1 MTWTVTQRGRRE
13 ETIEEGE
20 KRVCDVCA
28 RLVYIVFCNA
38 EGDGASVKGYG
49 KARHLPD
56 LV

>member
-1 MTWTVTQRGRRE
+1 MTQRGRRE

-28 RLVYIVFCNA
+28 RLVYIVFCDA